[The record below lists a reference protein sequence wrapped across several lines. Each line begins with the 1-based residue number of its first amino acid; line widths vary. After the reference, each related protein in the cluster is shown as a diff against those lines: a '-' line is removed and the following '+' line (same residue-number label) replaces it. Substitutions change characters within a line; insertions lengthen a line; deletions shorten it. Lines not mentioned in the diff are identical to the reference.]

1 MSTAD
6 PVDDVTNEAP
16 DRPPPKRGLDF
27 ARVTGLARSEWKRLS
42 LGTLALLIATGTT
55 LAAPMWVGDLVDGV
69 TQTGDRDQLNRAVL
83 GLLALFVVS
92 GIAAAARS
100 YWFTVAGERIVFQLR
115 SQLFDAL
122 VYRSIAFFDQRR
134 TGELINRLASDTTV
148 LQNTVT
154 VNVSMALR
162 FALQGAGS
170 ITILLWTSWQ
180 LAIVMLAVVPV
191 VALGATLYGRSLRNL
206 SKQVQDALAGASE
219 IAEESLSGIRTVRS
233 FDREAMESTRYTQAV
248 EKSFSLA
255 RQRARVGAIFTGFVG
270 ILGYGAI
277 AAVLW
282 YGGVL
287 LLDGRLSFGELTS
300 FLLYTFTV
308 AFSIGALGSLW
319 SDFARAAGASQRVF
333 ELIDGAPAQDTAGKR
348 LGEPKGLIRFD
359 AVGFA
364 YPTRPETMILDGFG
378 LVLEPGQVV
387 ALVGPSGGGKS
398 TVAHLI
404 SKLYEPLVGNL
415 SLDGVAYAELD
426 PGWLR
431 EQIGVVSQ
439 EPLLF
444 ASSIE
449 DNIRFGDPNASD
461 AAVQQAALAAN
472 AAEFINAFD
481 EGYQTLVGE
490 RGVQLSGGQK
500 QRIAIAR
507 AVLKDPCVLV
517 LDEATSALDA
527 ESEHLVQ
534 EALEHLMVGRT
545 TLVIAHRLS
554 TVRSADVVV
563 ALEGGRI
570 AERGSHDELMANE
583 GLYYRLVSRQFS

>member
-1 MSTAD
+1 MSATD
-6 PVDDVTNEAP
+6 PAAEPATDTQDTPAP
-16 DRPPPKRGLDF
+16 RRGLDF
-27 ARVTGLARSEWKRLS
+27 ARVAGLARSEWKRLS
-42 LGTLALLIATGTT
+42 LGTLALLIATGAT

-69 TQTGDRDQLNRAVL
+69 TQTGDRDQLNQAVL

-115 SQLFDAL
+115 SQLFEAL
-122 VYRSIAFFDQRR
+122 IYRSIAFFDERR

-170 ITILLWTSWQ
+170 ITILLWTSWR

-191 VALGATLYGRSLRNL
+191 VALGATLYGRSLRKL

-233 FDREAMESTRYTQAV
+233 FDREAMESARYTQAV
-248 EKSFSLA
+248 EHSFSLA

-308 AFSIGALGSLW
+308 AFSIAALGGLW

-333 ELIDGAPAQDTAGKR
+333 ELIDAAPTQDSSGQR
-348 LGEPKGLIRFD
+348 LDQPKGLIRFD
-359 AVGFA
+359 AVRFA
-364 YPTRPETMILDGFG
+364 YPTRPDAMILDDFE
-378 LVLEPGQVV
+378 LALEPGQVV
-387 ALVGPSGGGKS
+387 AMVGPSGGGKS

-404 SKLYEPLVGNL
+404 SRLYEPLAGAL
-415 SLDGVAYAELD
+415 SLDGVGYAELD
-426 PGWLR
+426 SGWLR

-449 DNIRFGDPNASD
+449 DNIRFGDPDASD
-461 AAVQQAALAAN
+461 AAVREAARAAN
-472 AAEFINAFD
+472 AAEFIETFD

-507 AVLKDPCVLV
+507 AVLKDPRVLV

-534 EALEHLMVGRT
+534 EALERLMVGRT

-563 ALEGGRI
+563 ALERGRI